1 MWRALLGD
9 GRRHHPPDVKRTADR
24 HYKTY
29 GGPGRSFLRHR
40 TLTHTASL
48 AALGPG
54 PPLRYSKH
62 TAAGDYIL
70 SARTDMLALQ
80 NAGGDNFVTP
90 GEFAALLQI
99 SYKLFQHR
107 RDKPDAKSVD
117 ANGPPK
123 AKDDDAAL
131 REAAKQSH
139 RKVSRILSQFTK
151 PARHGRVL
159 TPATGAP

>member
-1 MWRALLGD
+1 
-9 GRRHHPPDVKRTADR
+9 
-24 HYKTY
+24 
-29 GGPGRSFLRHR
+29 
-40 TLTHTASL
+40 
-48 AALGPG
+48 
-54 PPLRYSKH
+54 
-62 TAAGDYIL
+62 
-70 SARTDMLALQ
+70 MLALQ

-90 GEFAALLQI
+90 GESAALLQI

-139 RKVSRILSQFTK
+139 RKVSRILSQFTNPLDMAAYLLQPRERREK
-151 PARHGRVL
+151 SRAIIADSDEEMEPVIIPDNPGRSLQASIHAPA
-159 TPATGAP
+159 APVSHCYRTCNMRAPLN

>member
-1 MWRALLGD
+1 
-9 GRRHHPPDVKRTADR
+9 
-24 HYKTY
+24 
-29 GGPGRSFLRHR
+29 
-40 TLTHTASL
+40 
-48 AALGPG
+48 
-54 PPLRYSKH
+54 
-62 TAAGDYIL
+62 
-70 SARTDMLALQ
+70 MLALQ

-131 REAAKQSH
+131 REAAKQSN
-139 RKVSRILSQFTK
+139 RKVSRILSQFTNPLDMAAYLLQPRERREK
-151 PARHGRVL
+151 SRAIIADSDEEMVPVIIPDNPGRSLQASIHAPAAAVSHCYHTCNMR
-159 TPATGAP
+159 APLN